1 MQKNRSCYIPI
12 LETLGGEREV
22 AKMLRARKFRIDS
35 VSAVRMWKYENRK
48 GIPGDAMR
56 ELMAIAEERKIPY
69 RREDFE
75 PVRR

>member
-22 AKMLRARKFRIDS
+22 AKMLRARKFRI
-35 VSAVRMWKYENRK
+35 VALSAVRMWKYENRK

-56 ELMAIAEERKIPY
+56 ELMTIAEERGLAY
-69 RREDFE
+69 RRADFE
-75 PVRR
+75 PVRK